1 MQKLTKALKKGT
13 FTDEMFPLLE
23 LQLEFTK
30 NFILEEIEAIKSTQT
45 VTAPESFE
53 TVEVSKD
60 ESIVKFLKE
69 LNKEL

>member
-1 MQKLTKALKKGT
+1 
-13 FTDEMFPLLE
+13 MFPLLE

-45 VTAPESFE
+45 VTAPESLE